1 MGIAEELGVVIFIVR
16 PTGLPIPG
24 VLPRIKHLIEV
35 NLHTVHVE
43 ARVESLES
51 DDAVEPSWL
60 MPVILAPES
69 LSKPFQPDE
78 GGIQKVHAP
87 PKPTSP
93 LGVFRLYRLQIV
105 IKLPADLPKQG
116 KTWCDKNVAKCK

>member
-1 MGIAEELGVVIFIVR
+1 
-16 PTGLPIPG
+16 
-24 VLPRIKHLIEV
+24 
-35 NLHTVHVE
+35 
-43 ARVESLES
+43 
-51 DDAVEPSWL
+51 

-87 PKPTSP
+87 PKPASP
-93 LGVFRLYRLQIV
+93 LGVFRLYRTQIV

-116 KTWCDKNVAKCK
+116 KTWCDKNVAKCKRERCPIKVGRVLVNGRAEDIHTRR